1 MHPNMKNE
9 NQQETITHIND
20 HDDTNNDDDTTS
32 NNNNNTLNITIGA
45 VTVPILDF
53 PLFLIPVSFLYEH
66 GNLFVTDYIEL
77 TEYFKNQKF
86 KKKPAVCAIQR
97 LLEVDRSIQKLPLSA
112 DWKKNS
118 IQQRKAMI
126 NCHVF
131 KIGNHKGGQNQTGE
145 AQEEGSRFN

>member
-1 MHPNMKNE
+1 MK

-20 HDDTNNDDDTTS
+20 HDDANNDDDTTS
-32 NNNNNTLNITIGA
+32 NNNNNTLNITI
-45 VTVPILDF
+45 
-53 PLFLIPVSFLYEH
+53 
-66 GNLFVTDYIEL
+66 
-77 TEYFKNQKF
+77 EYFKNQEF
-86 KKKPAVCAIQR
+86 KKKSALYVIQR
-97 LLEVDRSIQKLPLSA
+97 LLEVDRGIKKLPLSA